1 MSIGLVIAIVAVIA
15 LVVKRF
21 YGEPMNARDTF
32 GPPVILL
39 AIGIYSVTEV
49 ADLNGTD
56 ITWLIIGGAVG
67 LAFGA
72 LRGTT
77 IGIFTRDGHLWQRYT
92 MRTAIVWAVSMAAG
106 FAISALGTTMGMH
119 HDARPTTLSI
129 GISLVGEMLT
139 LGLRALSTGVPFAP
153 DKDTSR
159 SLLDRFAPQPAQRP
173 SPAPKLPFPTD
184 PAYPRPNRPRPETG
198 SYPHAPNH
206 RYPDQAFTTDQTVAA
221 QPDHPPASNHAHPRQ
236 PPALDHSPTLRDALD
251 WLDHARNR

>member
-39 AIGIYSVTEV
+39 AIGIYSVTKV

-56 ITWLIIGGAVG
+56 ITWLIIGGGVG

-92 MRTAIVWAVSMAAG
+92 VRTVVVWAVSMVAG
-106 FAISALGTTMGMH
+106 FAINALGTSMGTH

-129 GISLVGEMLT
+129 GIGMVGEMLT

-153 DKDTSR
+153 DKDTTGAV
-159 SLLDRFAPQPAQRP
+159 LDRFAPQAMPKSAR
-173 SPAPKLPFPTD
+173 KLPFPTNLSY
-184 PAYPRPNRPRPETG
+184 ARLNRPEMA
-198 SYPHAPNH
+198 PHPMAPNH
-206 RYPDQAFTTDQTVAA
+206 RYPNQPHPEPTAA
-221 QPDHPPASNHAHPRQ
+221 PYPPDANPRPYQ
-236 PPALDHSPTLRDALD
+236 PPRLDRSLTLRDALD
-251 WLDHARNR
+251 WLDRSRNR

>member
-39 AIGIYSVTEV
+39 AIGVYSVSKVT
-49 ADLNGTD
+49 DLNGTD

-92 MRTAIVWAVSMAAG
+92 VRTVIVWAVSMFAG
-106 FAISALGTTMGMH
+106 FVISALGTTMGMH

-129 GISLVGEMLT
+129 GISMVGEMLT

-153 DKDTSR
+153 AKASSS
-159 SLLDRFAPQPAQRP
+159 SLLDRFAPPA
-173 SPAPKLPFPTD
+173 SEPTN
-184 PAYPRPNRPRPETG
+184 PVYPRPNRPETEDH
-198 SYPHAPNH
+198 PPAPNH
-206 RYPDQAFTTDQTVAA
+206 RYPNQSHPEINAA
-221 QPDHPPASNHAHPRQ
+221 PYPSASTHPYQ
-236 PPALDHSPTLRDALD
+236 PPRLDHSPTLRDALD
-251 WLDHARNR
+251 WLNRTRNR

>member
-39 AIGIYSVTEV
+39 AIGIYSVTKV

-92 MRTAIVWAVSMAAG
+92 MRTVIVWAGSMVAG

-129 GISLVGEMLT
+129 GISMVGEMLT

-153 DKDTSR
+153 DKTPSG
-159 SLLDRFAPQPAQRP
+159 SLLDRFTSQVTQPQ
-173 SPAPKLPFPTD
+173 SCLLYTSD
-184 PAYPRPNRPRPETG
+184 
-198 SYPHAPNH
+198 
-206 RYPDQAFTTDQTVAA
+206 AA
-221 QPDHPPASNHAHPRQ
+221 DE
-236 PPALDHSPTLRDALD
+236 
-251 WLDHARNR
+251 

>member
-1 MSIGLVIAIVAVIA
+1 MSIGLVIAVIAVIA
-15 LVVKRF
+15 VVVKRF

-32 GPPVILL
+32 GPPVVLL
-39 AIGIYSVTEV
+39 AIGSYSLTKV

-56 ITWLIIGGAVG
+56 ITWLIIGGGVG

-92 MRTAIVWAVSMAAG
+92 VRTVIVWAVSMVAG
-106 FAISALGTTMGMH
+106 FAISALGTSMGMH

-129 GISLVGEMLT
+129 GISMVGEMLT

-153 DKDTSR
+153 DKGTSG
-159 SLLDRFAPQPAQRP
+159 SLLDHFAPRATPPQ
-173 SPAPKLPFPTD
+173 SAPKLSFPTN
-184 PAYPRPNRPRPETG
+184 PSFPRPNQRRTEPEL
-198 SYPHAPNH
+198 YPPAPNH
-206 RYPDQAFTTDQTVAA
+206 RYPNQPHASDQSDPA
-221 QPDHPPASNHAHPRQ
+221 ASNPHPYQ

-251 WLDHARNR
+251 WLNRTRNR